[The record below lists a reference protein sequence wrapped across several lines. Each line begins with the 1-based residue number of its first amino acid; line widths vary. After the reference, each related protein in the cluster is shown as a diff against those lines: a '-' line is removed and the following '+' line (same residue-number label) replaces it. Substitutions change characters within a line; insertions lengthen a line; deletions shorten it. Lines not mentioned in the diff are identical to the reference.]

1 MDEAD
6 SSSNWNIFGDRVK
19 EEYDGWKH
27 PVMSGDSG
35 LNEARV
41 MVLEACGKT
50 SVDCCRVKA
59 YIKRKKHTQ
68 ALAVNVF
75 RSKEEPISFLL
86 VSVLVPYG
94 RCDAVIPL
102 KPPALLRSLLLPAAI
117 PVGDSWRHWVYFRMV
132 KCLGRSLQML
142 FALSVLSGVQSSVY
156 KWNCS
161 VIKNG
166 LYYLWLLWGTV
177 RDHHSKQNR
186 AVPRC
191 YGKHSNFHS
200 ALGYGYKRGRSCVHF
215 LGYPH
220 LCANQGNCQLTEMGS
235 PN

>member
-1 MDEAD
+1 
-6 SSSNWNIFGDRVK
+6 
-19 EEYDGWKH
+19 
-27 PVMSGDSG
+27 MSGDSG
-35 LNEARV
+35 LNEAWV

-117 PVGDSWRHWVYFRMV
+117 PVGDS
-132 KCLGRSLQML
+132 
-142 FALSVLSGVQSSVY
+142 
-156 KWNCS
+156 
-161 VIKNG
+161 
-166 LYYLWLLWGTV
+166 
-177 RDHHSKQNR
+177 
-186 AVPRC
+186 
-191 YGKHSNFHS
+191 
-200 ALGYGYKRGRSCVHF
+200 
-215 LGYPH
+215 
-220 LCANQGNCQLTEMGS
+220 
-235 PN
+235 